1 MSCGAFCVRVLC
13 QVCQPRSRLVI
24 WPTTI
29 HCIDSAELSN
39 LYSTQSLHPTPGSQP
54 LFPARAQ
61 MMTSKLAHPGVRR
74 RARWQTC
81 SKRYVHCYLRLSR
94 STSLGDQ
101 LEFCDEVARRDEL
114 GVERCLTRHRQP
126 PFAIYAACYPTPPG
140 RVPRLRKRIQT
151 DKGTRSSPVPILKSH
166 FLFLWRAREMFR
178 RPSIRLTCLAVCATT
193 LSQSCPVSPS
203 CQG

>member
-1 MSCGAFCVRVLC
+1 MYIYH
-13 QVCQPRSRLVI
+13 SRR
-24 WPTTI
+24 P
-29 HCIDSAELSN
+29 
-39 LYSTQSLHPTPGSQP
+39 
-54 LFPARAQ
+54 
-61 MMTSKLAHPGVRR
+61 MMTSKLVYPGVRR

-81 SKRYVHCYLRLSR
+81 LKRYVYCYLRLSR

-114 GVERCLTRHRQP
+114 GVECCLTRHRQS
-126 PFAIYAACYPTPPG
+126 PFAIHAACYPTPPR

-151 DKGTRSSPVPILKSH
+151 DKGTRSSH
-166 FLFLWRAREMFR
+166 FEVSFLVSLATAPNSQCAREMFR

-193 LSQSCPVSPS
+193 SSQSCPVSLS

>member
-1 MSCGAFCVRVLC
+1 MA
-13 QVCQPRSRLVI
+13 RSAYVSLSSLSVDPLII

-54 LFPARAQ
+54 LSPARGP
-61 MMTSKLAHPGVRR
+61 MMTLKLAHPGARR

-81 SKRYVHCYLRLSR
+81 SKRYVHYHLRLSR

-114 GVERCLTRHRQP
+114 GVKRCRPRHRQS
-126 PFAIYAACYPTPPG
+126 PFAIHATCYPTPPR
-140 RVPRLRKRIQT
+140 RVPRLRKRIQAN
-151 DKGTRSSPVPILKSH
+151 KGMCLSH
-166 FLFLWRAREMFR
+166 FFGN
-178 RPSIRLTCLAVCATT
+178 PS
-193 LSQSCPVSPS
+193 
-203 CQG
+203 